1 MADREYGQQ
10 IILPALALII
20 GILILRDTEQT
31 PGG

>member
-1 MADREYGQQ
+1 MAGQVYGQFS
-10 IILPALALII
+10 ISPALALII